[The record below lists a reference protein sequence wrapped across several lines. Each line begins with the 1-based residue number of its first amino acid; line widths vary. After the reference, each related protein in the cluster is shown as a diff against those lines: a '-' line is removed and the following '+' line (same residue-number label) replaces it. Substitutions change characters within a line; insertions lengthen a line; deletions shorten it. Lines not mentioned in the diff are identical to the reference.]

1 MGDCV
6 WYRFVTVRG
15 LRLEKA
21 MVLNYVEKR
30 ARESDREP
38 ESCGD
43 VRSSQLIGG
52 N

>member
-6 WYRFVTVRG
+6 WYSFVTVRG

-21 MVLNYVEKR
+21 MVLNYVGKR
-30 ARESDREP
+30 ARKSEREP